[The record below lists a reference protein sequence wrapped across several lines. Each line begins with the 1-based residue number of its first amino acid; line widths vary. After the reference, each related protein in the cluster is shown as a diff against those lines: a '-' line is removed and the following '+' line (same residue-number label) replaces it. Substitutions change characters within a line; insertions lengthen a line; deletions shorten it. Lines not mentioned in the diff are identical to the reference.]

1 MLYEELCMQIEAV
14 FHTEARDE
22 AVVGYSMKNKYPCR
36 TRVTREEW

>member
-22 AVVGYSMKNKYPCR
+22 AVVGREKCATFNFLQGHP
-36 TRVTREEW
+36 TRI